1 MAMASPQPRHF
12 HFAFPDK
19 TREAE
24 HRLVQGVENC
34 TCYQVQP
41 RSFLR
46 DRSPF
51 GVLHYAD
58 CRDFHLDPA
67 RASASWNHRM
77 QTTMGFPPTISP
89 VPVQPAPGSPNTC
102 RTGMMPR
109 PPANRSDEPP
119 SAEPAPAPSKAVAA
133 DDVPHDEQDGPIT
146 RIKFLESKHKKLCR
160 EIGKLRGSIFAQ
172 RAASEHL
179 IRGKSDLCK

>member
-1 MAMASPQPRHF
+1 MIGPKVSHAFSASLDNEGSGAPNGAKGRELHPLPGTAP
-12 HFAFPDK
+12 AFMTKAGHLP
-19 TREAE
+19 
-24 HRLVQGVENC
+24 
-34 TCYQVQP
+34 
-41 RSFLR
+41 
-46 DRSPF
+46 
-51 GVLHYAD
+51 VLHYTD
-58 CRDFHLDPA
+58 CRDFRPNPA